1 MLIALIRPVPRSI
14 GNCELT
20 HLARQPIDLA
30 RARAQHDSYCNAL
43 ESLGCSLEVLPALD
57 EMPDS
62 VFVEDTAIVLD
73 EIAIITRPGALS
85 RRAETA
91 TVAEALSLRRRI
103 VAIAAP
109 GTLDGGDVLV
119 VGRLIIAG
127 MSGRSN
133 AAGVAQL
140 QDAVAPFGY
149 RVEPAPVSGC
159 LHLKSAATRV
169 TPDAILFNPQWV
181 ERSVFGKLETIAT
194 DPSEPFAA
202 NALVVDST
210 ILYPAAFP
218 ETARRM
224 ESRGLA
230 LKVIDA
236 SELAKAEGG
245 LTCCSIL
252 FRA

>member
-20 HLARQPIDLA
+20 HLDRQPIDIA
-30 RARAQHDSYCNAL
+30 RATAQHDSYRNAL

-91 TVAEALSLRRRI
+91 TIADALALRRRI
-103 VAIAAP
+103 VAIEAP

-119 VGRLIIAG
+119 AGRQIFAG
-127 MSGRSN
+127 ISGRSN

-140 QDAVAPFGY
+140 RDAVAPFGY
-149 RVEPAPVSGC
+149 RIEPAPVSGC

-169 TPDAILFNPQWV
+169 GPDTVLLNPEWV
-181 ERSVFGKLETIAT
+181 ERSVFGKLETIVI
-194 DPSEPFAA
+194 DRSEPFAA
-202 NALVVDST
+202 NALLVDST
-210 ILYPAAFP
+210 VLYPAAFP

-224 ESRGLA
+224 ESRGIA
-230 LKVIDA
+230 LKAIDA

-252 FRA
+252 FRG